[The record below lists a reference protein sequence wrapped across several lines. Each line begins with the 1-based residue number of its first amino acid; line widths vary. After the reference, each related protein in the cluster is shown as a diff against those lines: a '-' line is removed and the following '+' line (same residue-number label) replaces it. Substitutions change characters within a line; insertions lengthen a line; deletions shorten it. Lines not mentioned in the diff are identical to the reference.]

1 MRRSDRLEPVQ
12 KVVDDTERRL
22 AEHFA
27 ASEKL
32 LNGCEQK
39 LNELTGYRDDYTTGF
54 AQRAG
59 KGMGAREL
67 VDYQAFMS
75 RLNEA
80 IAQQSD
86 VVDRARADR
95 DAVRKRW
102 QEAAQRS
109 KALTHV
115 IENWEQQEQREVAR
129 REQIESDERA
139 QRPRRAAHG
148 TGA

>member
-22 AEHFA
+22 AEHLA
-27 ASEKL
+27 ASERL

-39 LNELTGYRDDYTTGF
+39 LNELIGYRDDYTKGF
-54 AQRAG
+54 AFRAG
-59 KGMGAREL
+59 QGMGAREL
-67 VDYQAFMS
+67 ADYQAFMS
-75 RLNEA
+75 KLNEA

-86 VVDRARADR
+86 IVDRARIDR
-95 DAVRKRW
+95 DAQRKLW

-115 IENWEQQEQREVAR
+115 IDNWDQQEQRELSR
-129 REQIESDERA
+129 REQVESDQRA
-139 QRPRRAAHG
+139 QRPRMQVHE
-148 TGA
+148 

>member
-22 AEHFA
+22 AEHLA
-27 ASEKL
+27 ASERL

-39 LNELTGYRDDYTTGF
+39 LNELTGYRDDYTKGF
-54 AQRAG
+54 AHRAG
-59 KGMGAREL
+59 QGMGAREL
-67 VDYQAFMS
+67 MDYQAFMS

-80 IAQQSD
+80 IAQQGE
-86 VVDRARADR
+86 VVERARADR
-95 DAVRKRW
+95 DAQHKRW

-109 KALTHV
+109 KVLTNV
-115 IENWEQQEQREVAR
+115 IENWEQQELRELAR

-139 QRPRRAAHG
+139 QRPRMRVHE
-148 TGA
+148 

>member
-22 AEHFA
+22 AEHLA
-27 ASEKL
+27 ASERL

-39 LNELTGYRDDYTTGF
+39 LNELIGYRDDYTKGF
-54 AQRAG
+54 AIRAG
-59 KGMGAREL
+59 QGMGAREL
-67 VDYQAFMS
+67 ADYQAFMS
-75 RLNEA
+75 KLNEA

-86 VVDRARADR
+86 IVDRARIDR
-95 DAVRKRW
+95 DAQRKLW

-115 IENWEQQEQREVAR
+115 IDNWDQQEQRELSR
-129 REQIESDERA
+129 REQVESDQRA
-139 QRPRRAAHG
+139 QRPRMQVHE
-148 TGA
+148 

>member
-39 LNELTGYRDDYTTGF
+39 LSELTGYRDDYTKGF

-80 IAQQSD
+80 IMQQSE

-95 DAVRKRW
+95 DAQRKRW

-109 KALTHV
+109 KALGHV

-139 QRPRRAAHG
+139 QRPRRSAHEM
-148 TGA
+148 